1 MTPPIIVVH
10 EETALR
16 VARAEVEAEGWQ
28 VNEGFVPRAASG
40 TVGRPSGGPVVPSTV
55 SLGTD
60 SPGTDSPG
68 TVLPGTV
75 LLGTIDDEDSASAA
89 LIGLVRGHGVLALLA
104 ARDDVAARFLDD
116 LLRFGRIDHRPETS
130 SAAANVDL
138 GGVDSG
144 GVDPGGVG
152 DDRIAVQAVDLDLL
166 RLLGDGSTVTQAS
179 KALHISRRTANRR
192 LIALRQAYGVA
203 TTAQLVSRSRSLG
216 VIDSSD
222 RRRG

>member
-28 VNEGFVPRAASG
+28 VHEGFVPRAASG

-60 SPGTDSPG
+60 S
-68 TVLPGTV
+68 PGTV

>member
-130 SAAANVDL
+130 SAAANIDL

-179 KALHISRRTANRR
+179 KALHISRRTANRP
-192 LIALRQAYGVA
+192 LIALRRAYGVA

-216 VIDSSD
+216 
-222 RRRG
+222 